1 MNIDTAHIKKNQIE
15 LLLDS
20 QKLLGKCSIA
30 EPLEPLSF
38 TFEEINTKNRLELQ
52 NKIKLHCTDIKE
64 NLIYTISLKNSLC
77 VNDIQAALLKYKS
90 RNIHALSKVN
100 LPTEEWDEVG
110 SILYVGSSKGSNY
123 AARIKNHLGVGSKG
137 VYSLHLTHWLPEIS
151 NPGIVIRTFTLEEP
165 NHEYNN
171 INLLEIIEQG
181 FWDELKPMFGK
192 RSGLL

>member
-1 MNIDTAHIKKNQIE
+1 MSVDTAQIKKNQIE

-30 EPLEPLSF
+30 EFLEPLYFS
-38 TFEEINTKNRLELQ
+38 FEELNTKNNLELQ
-52 NKIKLHCTDIKE
+52 NKIKFHCAGIKE
-64 NLIYTISLKNSLC
+64 NLIYTISLRNPLP
-77 VNDIQAALLKYKS
+77 VQDIQSAILKYK
-90 RNIHALSKVN
+90 RKKIHALSKVN
-100 LPTEEWDEVG
+100 VPTKDWDEVG
-110 SILYVGSSKGSNY
+110 SVLYVGSSKGSNY
-123 AARIKNHLGVGSKG
+123 TTRIKNHLGVGSKG
-137 VYSLHLTHWLPEIS
+137 VYSLHLTHWIPEIA
-151 NPGIVIRTFTLEEP
+151 NAGIVIRTFTLEEP